1 MGYLGDLIWNLAWTV
16 LDIEFVLKLIWIL
29 TTDMVQ
35 SDNNIK
41 KNYAKLVSLTMTSA
55 NVGNS
60 NWAYRPISMHRQEMI
75 PRPRKWVVWKRAE
88 YGSMA
93 IDIVPFMLKET
104 APDAATRLLSG
115 LQGANWAVVNHLE
128 NGKTLLK
135 TPLFFCPFKT
145 RLGLERRPV
154 LLSSWELMLLSSAN
168 TYR

>member
-16 LDIEFVLKLIWIL
+16 FDIEFVFKLIWIW
-29 TTDMVQ
+29 TTDTVQ
-35 SDNNIK
+35 SDDNNIK

-60 NWAYRPISMHRQEMI
+60 NGAYRPISMHRQEMI
-75 PRPRKWVVWKRAE
+75 PRPRIWVVWKRAE

-128 NGKTLLK
+128 NGKTLLE
-135 TPLFFCPFKT
+135 TPLFFCPF
-145 RLGLERRPV
+145 
-154 LLSSWELMLLSSAN
+154 
-168 TYR
+168 